1 MLESKAVAG
10 WRREGELKGLLRA
23 KRDAIM
29 KCVKI
34 RFPDPGPELIRIA
47 IEGTSNPDVLDRWL
61 DAALRAA
68 SLPDLLNGRED
79 GRQQGILET
88 ARKYLLTV
96 VQIRFQAVGR
106 EAIRIAVEGTND
118 PSVFERWF
126 EAAMRAESLTDL
138 LNMIDQPS

>member
-1 MLESKAVAG
+1 MCQPKTCGVYLGAKQRSSNQEKQDMLESKAVAG

-88 ARKYLLTV
+88 
-96 VQIRFQAVGR
+96 
-106 EAIRIAVEGTND
+106 
-118 PSVFERWF
+118 
-126 EAAMRAESLTDL
+126 
-138 LNMIDQPS
+138 